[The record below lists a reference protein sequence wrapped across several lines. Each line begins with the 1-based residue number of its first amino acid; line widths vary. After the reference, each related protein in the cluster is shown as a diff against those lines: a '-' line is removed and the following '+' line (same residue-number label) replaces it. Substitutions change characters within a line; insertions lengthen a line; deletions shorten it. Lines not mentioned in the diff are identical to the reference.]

1 MKSKLQLPSR
11 ESYCYHR
18 HRVNKSGKTNGST
31 AEGSMQ
37 GTVFLGFVDPR
48 TIHFLSS
55 TLEAYEGVAV
65 VTTVDSDLGLVRIHA
80 APDCEDDVLAIIGAE
95 SKFTGWVP
103 AEPA

>member
-1 MKSKLQLPSR
+1 
-11 ESYCYHR
+11 
-18 HRVNKSGKTNGST
+18 
-31 AEGSMQ
+31 MQ
-37 GTVFLGFVDPR
+37 STVFLGFVDPR

-80 APDCEDDVLAIIGAE
+80 APGCEDDVLAIIGAE